1 MSSTTDHT
9 NFFLRREVAAI
20 VGWGWFWGGDGGGRF
35 RRGDGGFGG
44 RRLAGVP
51 GVLKVDYGKMGDI
64 TYSAAGIKFCL
75 PFWLCLT
82 NEVRSSSHLDNTL
95 YLRHC

>member
-1 MSSTTDHT
+1 M
-9 NFFLRREVAAI
+9 
-20 VGWGWFWGGDGGGRF
+20 
-35 RRGDGGFGG
+35 
-44 RRLAGVP
+44 
-51 GVLKVDYGKMGDI
+51 KVDYGKMGDI

-82 NEVRSSSHLDNTL
+82 NEVRSSSHLDSTL

>member
-1 MSSTTDHT
+1 MNHSRMG
-9 NFFLRREVAAI
+9 LVLGR
-20 VGWGWFWGGDGGGRF
+20 GWGRAVPAGGWRLW
-35 RRGDGGFGG
+35 G
-44 RRLAGVP
+44 RRLAGGA

-82 NEVRSSSHLDNTL
+82 NEVRS
-95 YLRHC
+95 LRHVGRSMEKRDD

>member
-1 MSSTTDHT
+1 MG
-9 NFFLRREVAAI
+9 A
-20 VGWGWFWGGDGGGRF
+20 GGSGGGMAAL
-35 RRGDGGFGG
+35 GG
-44 RRLAGVP
+44 RMQARGA

-64 TYSAAGIKFCL
+64 TYSAAGIKCCL

-82 NEVRSSSHLDNTL
+82 NGVRSSSHLDNTL

>member
-1 MSSTTDHT
+1 M
-9 NFFLRREVAAI
+9 
-20 VGWGWFWGGDGGGRF
+20 GGGGGF
-35 RRGDGGFGG
+35 GGGVGGGGCGGGDGGFGG

>member
-1 MSSTTDHT
+1 MNHSRMG
-9 NFFLRREVAAI
+9 LVL
-20 VGWGWFWGGDGGGRF
+20 GRAVPA
-35 RRGDGGFGG
+35 GVGGFGG